1 MFLALGGMST
11 FEMESLDLCLY
22 WYDRPLTGQ
31 QYLERL
37 KAFLLRLQS
46 SFPVFSCF
54 HLISSSGSSTEPLA
68 PGLVGFEE
76 KVARELPTE
85 WAYSNEDP
93 NDKVFKPSSR
103 SRSGFSSAFSSAPFG
118 DESAFIVEVA
128 CGKDDGRAVNSV
140 IVRVPASMEGDEP
153 VVDLF
158 RAVADFWSATHGS
171 GSRPVFDDVLDQP
184 VGDVRV
190 GWLTLVPNAAAAAY
204 VPAGF
209 RSEPLGSRLL
219 IRREGPAPQAGDE
232 AAMQALIRLRHVL
245 EPHGLLRNPR
255 GS

>member
-1 MFLALGGMST
+1 MSRQV
-11 FEMESLDLCLY
+11 ESLDLCLY
-22 WYDRPLTGQ
+22 WYDRPMTGQ

-37 KAFLLRLQS
+37 KAFLLHLQS

-68 PGLVGFEE
+68 PELPGFG
-76 KVARELPTE
+76 KQVSRELPTE

-93 NDKVFKPSSR
+93 NDKAFRPSSR

-118 DESAFIVEVA
+118 DESAFVVEFA
-128 CGKDDGRAVNSV
+128 CGKDDARAVNSV
-140 IVRVPASMEGDEP
+140 IGRVPASMEGDELI
-153 VVDLF
+153 VDLF
-158 RAVADFWSATHGS
+158 RAMADFWSATHGS
-171 GSRPVFDDVLDQP
+171 CSRPVFDDVLDQP

-204 VPAGF
+204 VPTGF

-232 AAMQALIRLRHVL
+232 AAVQALIHLRHVF
-245 EPHGLLRNPR
+245 EPHGFLRNPR
-255 GS
+255 RS